1 MLRHMHKRM
10 ASALAVAAL
19 VLGAADVVKAAG
31 TLAGTNI
38 NNTATVNYTVNT
50 VAQPALN
57 ASAAFV
63 VDRRI
68 DLTLTPVLAT
78 YRDVTPGT
86 TGNAIPFT
94 LTNTSN
100 APLNFALAASNVA
113 DPFGGTDNFDPTVNN
128 VFVDSNANGTYDAG
142 VDTAVTVDTL
152 AADGTTTVFI
162 VSTIPGGQAGGSIA
176 GVAMTATA
184 RETTANGGGAVTQ
197 DAGADV
203 AATVQTVFADGA
215 GPYDA
220 ARDAAMSDD
229 GAFRVLGATVT
240 VTKTETVISDPING
254 VTNPKH
260 IPGAIVE
267 YTVTVAN
274 AATANANADLI
285 TLTDVMPANVLFS
298 PDTYAV
304 GQGIRVGGVAKTNTN
319 GDADGADFT
328 GSTVTVT
335 IATLA
340 PNSSTVITFRVTVQ

>member
-1 MLRHMHKRM
+1 MLRHMQKRM
-10 ASALAVAAL
+10 ASALAIAAL
-19 VLGAADVVKAAG
+19 VVGAADAVHAAG
-31 TLAGTNI
+31 TTAGTNI
-38 NNTATVNYTVNT
+38 SNVATINYSVNS

-57 ASAAFV
+57 ANADFL

-68 DLTLTPVLAT
+68 DLTLTAVLAT

-86 TGNAIPFT
+86 AGNAIPFT

-100 APLNFALAASNVA
+100 AALNFALAAGNVA
-113 DPFGGTDNFDPTVNN
+113 DPFGGTDNFNPTVNN
-128 VFVDSNANGTYDAG
+128 VFVDSNANATYDAG
-142 VDTAVTVDTL
+142 VDTATTVDTL
-152 AADGTTTVFI
+152 AADASITVFV

-176 GVAMTATA
+176 GVSMTATA

-203 AATVQTVFADGA
+203 AATMQTVFADGA

-220 ARDAAMSDD
+220 ARDAALSDD

-240 VTKTETVISDPING
+240 VTKTETVISDPVNG
-254 VTNPKH
+254 GTNPKH

-274 AATANANADLI
+274 AATANANADLV
-285 TLTDVMPANVLFS
+285 TLTDVMPANVTFQ
-298 PDTYAV
+298 PNTYGAA
-304 GQGIRVGGVAKTNTN
+304 QGIQVGGVAKTNTN
-319 GDADGADFT
+319 GDGDGADFT

-340 PNSSTVITFRVTVQ
+340 PNTSTVITFRVAVN